1 MSSGLTILTPGGLAM
16 ASEEVFVLMDQCRL
30 MATACD
36 SSAWRLRMVGK
47 MASGVHQSVTAL
59 HRTKDEFDALAN
71 SLRLL
76 AAQAAQQEA
85 KRAQNLRGLRDRF
98 LYTAVAGAAWSGA
111 GKGDAWIQSMTEG
124 ATMTPRSQL
133 QGHED
138 SAAMDDAAAILAG
151 HETALPGVSVQATTP
166 SRPVQPAQTMAE
178 RIARIPDTRNPIR
191 VETYTLANGD
201 THAEVFIAGTH
212 EWGVGSGNTPFD
224 LESNLKLVA
233 GQTALSVVATTQ
245 ALRQAG
251 VKPGDSVTFVGHSQG
266 GAVATTL
273 AESGVYKTTG
283 LVTAGSPTGTLP
295 VRGNYPAVVI
305 EHTNDVVPG
314 LGGGRLT
321 TQATVVSRDSG
332 HNRLD
337 VLGAHSTDSYEH
349 TASLIDRSSAPE
361 LARIDSPASAGARG
375 RVVVFSA
382 TRQPGPQPPG

>member
-16 ASEEVFVLMDQCRL
+16 ASEEVFVLMEQCRV
-30 MATACD
+30 MASVCD
-36 SSAWRLRMVGK
+36 TSGWRLRLVGR
-47 MASGVHQSVTAL
+47 MAPGVHLAVTAL
-59 HRTKDEFDALAN
+59 HHAKDEFDALATT
-71 SLRLL
+71 LHLL
-76 AAQAAQQEA
+76 AAQAAEQEA
-85 KRAQNLRGLRDRF
+85 RRAHLLRSLRDRF
-98 LYTAVAGAAWSGA
+98 LYTALAGAAWSAA
-111 GKGDAWIQSMTEG
+111 GKGDSWTQSMTG
-124 ATMTPRSQL
+124 SATVTPRSQL
-133 QGHED
+133 RGHED
-138 SAAMDDAAAILAG
+138 AAVMDDVAAILVG
-151 HETALPGVSVQATTP
+151 HETALPEVSVQAVTP
-166 SRPVQPAQTMAE
+166 SRPVQPAQSMAE
-178 RIARIPDTRNPIR
+178 RIARIPDTKNPIR

-201 THAEVFIAGTH
+201 THADVFIAGTH
-212 EWGVGSGNTPFD
+212 EWGVGSGHTPFD

-233 GQTALSVVATTQ
+233 GHTALSVVATTQ

-321 TQATVVSRDSG
+321 THATVVTRDSG
-332 HNRLD
+332 HHRLD

-361 LARIDSPASAGARG
+361 LAPLHSPALAGARG
-375 RVVVFSA
+375 KVVVFSA
-382 TRQPGPQPPG
+382 TRQPGPQPLG